1 MGRWRTVIPT
11 RLDRGRG
18 HRKAVSRAVRQTR
31 RLFILG
37 VLIALVVSYIGP
49 IRGYQSRK
57 TELRAQQ
64 VTLSKLLKERDAL
77 RAQVAGGQSKAS
89 REQRARE
96 LGFIKP
102 GERQFRVNN
111 IEPDPTAA
119 PGSKGIGS
127 WLPPVA

>member
-1 MGRWRTVIPT
+1 MGRWRTVIT
-11 RLDRGRG
+11 ARLDRGRV

-37 VLIALVVSYIGP
+37 VLVALMVSYIGP
-49 IRGYQSRK
+49 VRGYQSRK

-77 RAQVAGGQSKAS
+77 RAQVAGGQSKGS
-89 REQRARE
+89 MEQRARE

-102 GERQFRVNN
+102 GERQFRVTNV
-111 IEPDPTAA
+111 EPDPTVTQ
-119 PGSKGIGS
+119 GGKGIGS